1 MFIYD
6 WVLPVCIGIICTCFL
21 MAILYTDVGAQHFTN
36 LVATN
41 ANTANNANNAN
52 NAKTSNSNLP
62 ITSKVYN
69 YYPQTPLNI
78 PISKDQ
84 MQTQDQYQ
92 NINTSTNNRAFINQ
106 PSSEYN
112 AHAVA
117 YYGEYPYPL
126 PIQKWIPTNIDSVK
140 ANIDI

>member
-36 LVATN
+36 LVAITESN
-41 ANTANNANNAN
+41 SMQNNANNAN
-52 NAKTSNSNLP
+52 NAKTANSNLP
-62 ITSKVYN
+62 ITSAVYN

-78 PISKDQ
+78 PILKD
-84 MQTQDQYQ
+84 Q
-92 NINTSTNNRAFINQ
+92 NINTSINNRAFINQ

-112 AHAVA
+112 AHTTA
-117 YYGEYPYPL
+117 YYGEFPYPL
-126 PIQKWIPTNIDSVK
+126 PMQKWIPTNIDSVK
-140 ANIDI
+140 ANIDK